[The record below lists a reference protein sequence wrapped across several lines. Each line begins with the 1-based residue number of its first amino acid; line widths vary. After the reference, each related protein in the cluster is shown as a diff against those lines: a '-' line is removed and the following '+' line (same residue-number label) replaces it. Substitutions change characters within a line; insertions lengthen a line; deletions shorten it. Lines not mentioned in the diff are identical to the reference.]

1 MFTSFLGSFLTLSR
15 KKLQIVMQGSEAG
28 SWSATCLAA
37 CVMLSQISAGPPLD
51 RQPQSPAVSRRDAKS
66 FQKALSE
73 TGQNDGGE
81 DQPNQLLSN
90 SQNTDA
96 TSTEQSLRKAD
107 RPAKNASKKDD
118 SDRSDAAALA
128 ATPVDQSKP
137 ASLTGLLNLVSYQPA
152 DRSSSA
158 AGKTDAADISGA
170 LSANADENKAA
181 PAADASGGTA
191 AAMSKTSKMNSPS
204 TASTVA
210 AATLVVAPIAVSEQ
224 NREAAK
230 KLSSFVRDAEPSEST
245 KSKAADR
252 GQSMTVPLAYY
263 PILLSGPGYPAGKSA
278 PMSDSSSIAM
288 SGVTG
293 KTSSP
298 NSALAAP
305 SVQAG
310 GKSEP
315 LLLAEPT
322 TAEALAPALS
332 AKTLAFAMR
341 LGSMVSQATAAGPEA
356 VISSPSLSGLLE
368 NHIANIVN
376 NPEEHGEKRQSNDSP
391 AGNGSAFGSS
401 YVDSSAGLRPAAD
414 KASFGDAAS
423 QANSTHGEELPGP
436 AANTDPVRNVLLQ
449 LKADD
454 NRRVDVRLVER
465 GGELHVSVKS
475 ADPVLTQHLQDHMP
489 ELTSRLDEERLNHAV
504 WMPRLAETNRSE
516 SRSNSSNSFTS
527 GNSGGGSSENGDA
540 GRRQNGNGH
549 SRPDWVD
556 LLENQ
561 LS

>member
-1 MFTSFLGSFLTLSR
+1 
-15 KKLQIVMQGSEAG
+15 
-28 SWSATCLAA
+28 
-37 CVMLSQISAGPPLD
+37 MLSQISAGPLLD
-51 RQPQSPAVSRRDAKS
+51 RQPQSPAVSRQGAKS
-66 FQKALSE
+66 FQKALGE
-73 TGQNDGGE
+73 TGQTAGE
-81 DQPNQLLSN
+81 HYQTNQLLSN
-90 SQNTDA
+90 SQNADA

-107 RPAKNASKKDD
+107 RPAKDANKKDD
-118 SDRSDAAALA
+118 SDRSDLGFVV
-128 ATPVDQSKP
+128 ATPIDQSKP
-137 ASLTGLLNLVSYQPA
+137 ASFTGLLNLVSYQPA
-152 DRSSSA
+152 DQPSAA
-158 AGKTDAADISGA
+158 AGKTGAANNGGA
-170 LSANADENKAA
+170 LSANADENKATL
-181 PAADASGGTA
+181 AADASGEKASAT
-191 AAMSKTSKMNSPS
+191 SKTSKINSPS
-204 TASTVA
+204 TGSSVA
-210 AATLVVAPIAVSEQ
+210 AATPVVAPIAVSEQ
-224 NREAAK
+224 NKEAAK

-278 PMSDSSSIAM
+278 AMSDSSSIAE
-288 SGVTG
+288 SGVSG

-315 LLLAEPT
+315 LLLAGPT

-332 AKTLAFAMR
+332 AKALAFAMR

-356 VISSPSLSGLLE
+356 AESSPSLSGLIQ
-368 NHIANIVN
+368 NNIANIVN
-376 NPEEHGEKRQSNDSP
+376 DPEEHSGKRQSNNSP
-391 AGNGSAFGSS
+391 TGNGSAFGSS
-401 YVDSSAGLRPAAD
+401 YVDSSASLRPAAD

-423 QANSTHGEELPGP
+423 QANSTHSEELPGP
-436 AANTDPVRNVLLQ
+436 AANTDPVRNVLMQ

-465 GGELHVSVKS
+465 AGELHVSVKS
-475 ADPVLTQHLQDHMP
+475 ADPALTQRLQDHMP
-489 ELTSRLDEERLNHAV
+489 ELTSRLDEERFNHAL

-516 SRSNSSNSFTS
+516 SGSSSSFTS
-527 GNSGGGSSENGDA
+527 GNSGGGSSQNSDA

-561 LS
+561 LG

>member
-1 MFTSFLGSFLTLSR
+1 
-15 KKLQIVMQGSEAG
+15 
-28 SWSATCLAA
+28 
-37 CVMLSQISAGPPLD
+37 MLSQISAGPLLD
-51 RQPQSPAVSRRDAKS
+51 RQPQSPAVSRQGAKS
-66 FQKALSE
+66 FQKALGE
-73 TGQNDGGE
+73 TGQTAGE
-81 DQPNQLLSN
+81 QDQPNQLLSN
-90 SQNTDA
+90 SQNADA
-96 TSTEQSLRKAD
+96 TSTEQSLRKTD
-107 RPAKNASKKDD
+107 RPAKDANKKDD
-118 SDRSDAAALA
+118 SDRSDLGFVV
-128 ATPVDQSKP
+128 ATPIDQSKP
-137 ASLTGLLNLVSYQPA
+137 ASFTGLLNLVSYQPA
-152 DRSSSA
+152 DQPSA
-158 AGKTDAADISGA
+158 SAGKTDAAIISGA
-170 LSANADENKAA
+170 LNANADENKAA
-181 PAADASGGTA
+181 PAADASGETA
-191 AAMSKTSKMNSPS
+191 SAISKTSKINSPS
-204 TASTVA
+204 TGSSVA
-210 AATLVVAPIAVSEQ
+210 AATPVVAPLAVSER
-224 NREAAK
+224 NIEAAK
-230 KLSSFVRDAEPSEST
+230 KLSSFVRDAELSEST

-263 PILLSGPGYPAGKSA
+263 PILLSGPGYSAGKSA
-278 PMSDSSSIAM
+278 AMSDSSSIAK
-288 SGVTG
+288 SGVSG

-298 NSALAAP
+298 NSALAAS

-315 LLLAEPT
+315 LLLAGPT

-341 LGSMVSQATAAGPEA
+341 LGSMLSQTTAAGPEA
-356 VISSPSLSGLLE
+356 AKSSPSLSGLLE
-368 NHIANIVN
+368 NNIANIVN
-376 NPEEHGEKRQSNDSP
+376 NPEEHGEKRQSNDSS

-423 QANSTHGEELPGP
+423 QANSTHSEELAGS
-436 AANTDPVRNVLLQ
+436 AATTDPVRNVLLQ

-465 GGELHVSVKS
+465 AGELHVSVKS
-475 ADPVLTQHLQDHMP
+475 ADPALTQRLQDHMP
-489 ELTSRLDEERLNHAV
+489 ELTSRLDEERFNHAV

-516 SRSNSSNSFTS
+516 SSSNSSNSFTN
-527 GNSGGGSSENGDA
+527 GNSGGGSSQNSDA